1 MWLGGWLGGCYW
13 VGWSLWDLVYTLQ
26 LVCCVG
32 YGWDGLGWVGMGWD
46 RREDGLGWVVTN
58 VYKHTYVACVSL
70 REVGGKISL
79 IHRYEKLP
87 YLIQIAYRHS

>member
-1 MWLGGWLGGCYW
+1 
-13 VGWSLWDLVYTLQ
+13 
-26 LVCCVG
+26 
-32 YGWDGLGWVGMGWD
+32 MGWD
-46 RREDGLGWVVTN
+46 RRDDGLGWVVTN

-87 YLIQIAYRHS
+87 YLIQIAYRHP